1 MSDNLD
7 CYYVKFLYCCN
18 LLKKKKTLLVIVYP
32 KFAVDNFPDFF
43 F

>member
-18 LLKKKKTLLVIVYP
+18 LLKKKTLLVIVYP